1 MIRETRV
8 YVAEDL
14 QEMNKFMNEMR
25 VKMTNEISVKVGK
38 IIEEKEKEILDLR
51 FQLESKE
58 I

>member
-1 MIRETRV
+1 
-8 YVAEDL
+8 
-14 QEMNKFMNEMR
+14 MNKFMNEMR
-25 VKMTNEISVKVGK
+25 VKVTNEISVKVGK